1 MLTLL
6 ELLIGLALFYLL
18 VAIVASYVVEFIA
31 SYLNLRAKGLERFI
45 AQSFGEGVHIEN
57 SAWAKA
63 FYQHPMIQSLF
74 TPTTLTRSEGS
85 SPSYIPPATFS
96 TALLDLL
103 RSDAAHVAAGQA
115 LQLKDIQQILANGKL
130 PGGLASV
137 LQSAL
142 TKGAYGINTVQR
154 EIETWFDA
162 NMQRA
167 SGWYKRFTQMWLFL
181 VALLLSAA
189 FNLDSFYLGSRLMQE
204 PELAKAFANTAQS
217 INPGDGSKKLE
228 DLETDIRLLLANN
241 DNDLRAKQL
250 QAEGIAVP
258 EQRRLV
264 IGLIAANH
272 INRADAGTVQTLLE
286 KSSENPFTNFSQAF
300 GLLPKTKA
308 ETADCARAST
318 SDFETENDFARDLDT
333 WHRVL
338 ECKIGSTKSDAEKA
352 KALEPEIERFFKAL
366 AANPVKT
373 IDPKLGEL
381 GWKYLFSAT
390 PTSELK
396 PLTEYLDQR
405 IKSVD
410 ALQDKLSSLHAKL
423 PKIRWIFEVASEY
436 NWTIKEFSAAI
447 VGWLTTALLASL
459 GAPFWFELIGRLV
472 NLRGVGSKPNL
483 AGGSNGAIT
492 Q

>member
-45 AQSFGEGVHIEN
+45 AQSFGEGVHIE
-57 SAWAKA
+57 SAAWASA

-85 SPSYIPPATFS
+85 SPSYIPPSTFS

-103 RSDAAHVAAGQA
+103 RSDAANVAAGKA
-115 LQLKDIQQILANGKL
+115 LQLKDIQQMLASGKL
-130 PGGLASV
+130 PSGLTSV

-142 TKGAYGINTVQR
+142 TKGVYEIKTVQQ

-181 VALLLSAA
+181 VALVLAAA
-189 FNLDSFYLGSRLMQE
+189 FNLDSFYLASRLMQE
-204 PELAKAFANTAQS
+204 PELARAFADTAQS
-217 INPGDGSKKLE
+217 INPGDGSKELE
-228 DLETDIRLLLANN
+228 DVETNIRLLLANN

-272 INRADAGTVQTLLE
+272 INRVDAKTVQTLLE
-286 KSSENPFTNFSQAF
+286 KSSGNPFTDFSKAF

-308 ETADCARAST
+308 DTNDCAAAST
-318 SDFETENDFARDLDT
+318 PDFEAAKDFARDLHI
-333 WHRVL
+333 WRRVL
-338 ECKIGSTKSDAEKA
+338 ECKIAGAEGDAEKT
-352 KALEPEIERFFKAL
+352 KAIEPEIERFFKAL
-366 AANPVKT
+366 AANPIKT

-381 GWKYLFSAT
+381 GWKYLFSVT
-390 PTSELK
+390 PASELK
-396 PLTEYLDQR
+396 PLAEYLDQR

-410 ALQDKLSSLHAKL
+410 GLQDKLSSLHAKL
-423 PKIRWIFEVASEY
+423 PKIRWICEVASEY
-436 NWTIKEFSAAI
+436 NWTIKDFAAAI
-447 VGWLTTALLASL
+447 IGWLTTALLASL
-459 GAPFWFELIGRLV
+459 GAPFWFELIGRFV
-472 NLRGVGSKPNL
+472 NLRGVGAKPVA
-483 AGGSNGAIT
+483 AGDSNVRK
-492 Q
+492 

>member
-31 SYLNLRAKGLERFI
+31 SYLNLRAKGLERFV

-57 SAWAKA
+57 AAWARA
-63 FYQHPMIQSLF
+63 LYQHPMIQSLF
-74 TPTTLTRSEGS
+74 SPTALTRSEGS
-85 SPSYIPPATFS
+85 APSYIPPASFS

-103 RSDAAHVAAGQA
+103 RAKAAQLGAGQT
-115 LQLKDIQQILANGKL
+115 LQITDIQQMLASGNL
-130 PGGLASV
+130 PSGLAGV

-142 TKGAYGINTVQR
+142 SKGVSEIKVVQR

-167 SGWYKRFTQMWLFL
+167 SGWYKRYTQMWLFL
-181 VALLLSAA
+181 VALVLSAA

-204 PELAKAFANTAQS
+204 PELARAFADTAQS

-228 DLETDIRLLLANN
+228 TLETDIRLLLANN
-241 DNDLRAKQL
+241 DLRAGQI
-250 QAEGIAVP
+250 QAEGIAAP

-264 IGLIAANH
+264 IRLIAANQL
-272 INRADAGTVQTLLE
+272 NRVDAATAQTLLE
-286 KSSENPFTNFSQAF
+286 KSSGNPFTDFSQAF
-300 GLLPKTKA
+300 ELLPKTKA
-308 ETADCARAST
+308 DTADCATAST
-318 SDFETENDFARDLDT
+318 LDFEAEKDLARDLDT

-338 ECKIGSTKSDAEKA
+338 ECKMAGAKGDAAKT
-352 KALEPEIERFFKAL
+352 KALEPEIEHFFKAL
-366 AANPVKT
+366 AANPLKT

-381 GWKYLFSAT
+381 GWKYLFSVT
-390 PTSELK
+390 PASELK
-396 PLTEYLDQR
+396 PLVEYLDQR
-405 IKSVD
+405 IKSVEG
-410 ALQDKLSSLHAKL
+410 LRGKLSSLHAKL
-423 PKIRWIFEVASEY
+423 PKIRWICEVASEY
-436 NWTIKEFSAAI
+436 NWTFKDFAAAV

-472 NLRGVGSKPNL
+472 NLRGVGAKPAL
-483 AGGSNGAIT
+483 AGGKNVPK
-492 Q
+492 